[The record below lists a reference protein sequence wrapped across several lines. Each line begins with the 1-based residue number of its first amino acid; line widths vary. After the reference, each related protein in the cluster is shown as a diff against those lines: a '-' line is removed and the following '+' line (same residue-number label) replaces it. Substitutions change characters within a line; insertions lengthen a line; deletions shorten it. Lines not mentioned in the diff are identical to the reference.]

1 MIQEHQAEDDEDYES
16 DREHK
21 DEEQK
26 MSSSSR
32 QRKSSLPRASRG
44 MACAS
49 KKASAQEAPEK
60 GGFFKK
66 LGDKFS
72 ASLFKASKTNQ
83 NSLKK

>member
-21 DEEQK
+21 EEEQK
-26 MSSSSR
+26 MSSSR

-44 MACAS
+44 MAPAS